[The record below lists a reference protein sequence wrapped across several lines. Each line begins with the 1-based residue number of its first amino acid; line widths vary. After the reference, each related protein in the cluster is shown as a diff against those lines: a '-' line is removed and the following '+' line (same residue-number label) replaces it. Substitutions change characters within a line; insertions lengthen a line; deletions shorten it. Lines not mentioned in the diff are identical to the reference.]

1 MPLSDHSG
9 KNSFNL
15 NNKSFTNRGASGG
28 TPIYDIATSGG
39 TSGGTSGAGLTARAY
54 GTVYMRNDIVVTN
67 SYNISGV
74 VLHQSGTN
82 AGSTIVVTFENE
94 ITDPQGVLYS
104 PYGIHSSLQSLTT
117 TQVTFLFSQSMSQF
131 GGIYFQVF

>member
-39 TSGGTSGAGLTARAY
+39 TSGSGLTARAY
-54 GTVYMRNDIVVTN
+54 GTVYWRNDIVVTK
-67 SYNISGV
+67 SLNISGV
-74 VLHQSGTN
+74 VLHQSVSN

-104 PYGIHSSLQSLTT
+104 LYGSAASLQSLTT
-117 TQVTFLFSQSMSQF
+117 TQVTFLFSQSISQF
-131 GGIYFQVF
+131 EGLYFQVF

>member
-28 TPIYDIATSGG
+28 TPIYDITSSGG

-54 GTVYMRNDIVVTN
+54 GTVYFRSDIVVTN

-74 VLHQSGTN
+74 VVHQSGTN
-82 AGSTIVVTFENE
+82 AGNTIVVTFENE

-104 PYGIHSSLQSLTT
+104 PYGIASSLQSLTT
-117 TQVTFLFSQSMSQF
+117 TQVTFHFSQSISQF
-131 GGIYFQVF
+131 DGLYFQVF